1 MPYGMRVVV
10 RTYERGK
17 EVVSIVAPG
26 RAVPSGERTIEALLK
41 GLLACSPDV
50 VARLIVI
57 AARNTKLGAAE
68 VQAAFPHGVRA
79 IVIACYEKA
88 KPVIASKSAA
98 SIILESRR
106 AYNEAIA
113 TEEPI
118 VEFKDHARHSLVAS
132 TTARRPTQKKRK
144 SRSSRSES
152 ESATDSPSDAESR
165 SGEEPPE
172 CCARVRVC
180 KVAHG
185 GPLRAEW
192 VCYECS
198 TKVAYS
204 LLCGP
209 CAEVHSTCD
218 RTHEHETVHISQWP
232 DRLLSRL
239 F

>member
-1 MPYGMRVVV
+1 MRVVV
-10 RTYERGK
+10 RTYGCGK
-17 EVVSIVAPG
+17 EVVSIVAPR
-26 RAVPSGERTIEALLK
+26 RAVPSGETTIEALLSE
-41 GLLACSPDV
+41 LLACSPAV
-50 VARLIVI
+50 IARLIVI

-68 VQAAFPHGVRA
+68 VQTAFPPSVRA
-79 IVIACYEKA
+79 VVSALHEKA
-88 KPVIASKSAA
+88 RLVIASKSAA

-106 AYNEAIA
+106 AFKEAIA
-113 TEEPI
+113 DGEPM
-118 VEFKDHARHSLVAS
+118 VEFKDHTRPSFIAS
-132 TTARRPTQKKRK
+132 TTARRPTPKKRK
-144 SRSSRSES
+144 SRSSKSES
-152 ESATDSPSDAESR
+152 ESGTDSPSDTESR
-165 SGEEPPE
+165 SGDEPPE

-209 CAEVHSTCD
+209 CAEVHRTCD
-218 RTHEHETVHISQWP
+218 HTHEHETIHISQWP
-232 DRLLSRL
+232 DRLLCRL